1 MREDCCHYETR
12 TYDDD
17 REVARFCTLGLAPEQ
32 PWRCPDNC
40 ARYERILMIGRD
52 FQMGALADTPEVEE
66 EPEGDAADIAALL
79 ADAET
84 IVGAAE
90 EEVLHDLRG
99 RKKRRWWQ
107 RRGRGDGDDGDDFRL
122 SSR

>member
-32 PWRCPDNC
+32 PWRCPDDC
-40 ARYERILMIGRD
+40 SRYERILMIGRD
-52 FQMGALADTPEVEE
+52 FQQGKLGGTPEVEE
-66 EPEGDAADIAALL
+66 EPDGDSEEIAAML

-90 EEVLHDLRG
+90 EGVLHDLRG
-99 RKKRRWWQ
+99 RKRRRWWQ
-107 RRGRGDGDDGDDFRL
+107 RRRGDD
-122 SSR
+122 